1 LKEIVASTK
10 ERVTRWEKWETS
22 DDGTNW
28 TELLEGNYIEGQRW
42 VRLKVPKSI
51 VEWKKDQFVT
61 RNPNKVWRFA
71 FLSEPVGG

>member
-1 LKEIVASTK
+1 
-10 ERVTRWEKWETS
+10 VTRWEKWETS